1 MTENGFLRVLSN
13 PAYGRDALRPDR
25 LVERLRKFRT
35 SGNHVFWT
43 DSVSLSDG
51 RLFNLALAP
60 GFRQVTDVY
69 LLGLAR
75 KMRGWLAT
83 FDRAIPVRAVI
94 GATRS
99 NLQIIGP
106 SGED

>member
-1 MTENGFLRVLSN
+1 
-13 PAYGRDALRPDR
+13 
-25 LVERLRKFRT
+25 
-35 SGNHVFWT
+35 
-43 DSVSLSDG
+43 
-51 RLFNLALAP
+51 
-60 GFRQVTDVY
+60 VY

-75 KMRGWLAT
+75 KMQGCLTT

-106 SGED
+106 SED